1 MDVYGVRENF
11 DIFENLKAEE
21 VNEIMNQSKVNLLL
35 SLQEGGNR
43 ALFEGF
49 FAGVPGLALEN
60 NIGIP
65 KDYFTPQ
72 TGKLIKEK
80 DLKSELLYF
89 REHWDEFNPRAW
101 AEANIT
107 PGITT
112 AKLNELLK
120 RLAYQRGE
128 EWTQDLVAKCN
139 CPNLTYYPNGS
150 VGREMPSYE
159 DILGQYSF
167 LKKDG

>member
-1 MDVYGVRENF
+1 
-11 DIFENLKAEE
+11 
-21 VNEIMNQSKVNLLL
+21 LL

-49 FAGVPGLALEN
+49 FSGVPGLALRN

-89 REHWDEFNPRAW
+89 REHWTDFNPRHW
-101 AEANIT
+101 AEANIA
-107 PGITT
+107 PEITT

-120 RLAYQRGE
+120 GLAHQRGE
-128 EWTQDLVAKCN
+128 EWTQDLVAKSN
-139 CPNLTYYPNGS
+139 SPNFVYYPHED
-150 VGREMPSYE
+150 VGRGMPTYE
-159 DILGQYSF
+159 DILEQYS
-167 LKKDG
+167 LLTKEH